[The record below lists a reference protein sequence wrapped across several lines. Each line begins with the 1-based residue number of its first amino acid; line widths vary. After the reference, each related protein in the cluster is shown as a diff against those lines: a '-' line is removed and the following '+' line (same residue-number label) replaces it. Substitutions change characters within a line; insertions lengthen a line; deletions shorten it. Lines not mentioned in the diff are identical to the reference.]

1 MDPFKKVTLKYLHYT
16 SCTSIGAY
24 AIDTRGAGRGGP
36 EGGGGGWGGG
46 GVHLWVNPSGDSHT
60 GAKID
65 GEAVHYWWCS
75 LM

>member
-1 MDPFKKVTLKYLHYT
+1 MPL
-16 SCTSIGAY
+16 IQGE
-24 AIDTRGAGRGGP
+24 RGAGGR
-36 EGGGGGWGGG
+36 GGGGGGVVGGGGGG

-65 GEAVHYWWCS
+65 GEAVHYWWYS